1 MAGPRRRC
9 SPATPP
15 ATSSTRCQAARS
27 KRADIA
33 AALGVAGVRMTG
45 LHYAPRADRNGMVIA
60 EADTATGHVDTET
73 LEALADVAS
82 WMPIKN

>member
-1 MAGPRRRC
+1 
-9 SPATPP
+9 
-15 ATSSTRCQAARS
+15 
-27 KRADIA
+27 
-33 AALGVAGVRMTG
+33 VRMTG